1 MVAGL
6 GIEPS
11 SGGYEP
17 PGFPVSLPAEP
28 DVGVEPPCLL
38 TKEMT
43 SRKSAPGKHRAEL
56 GSASSCMESK
66 SLTSRPTV
74 RESDQRGSNSFFLPG
89 KQACNQK
96 HLGRVG
102 ARDGTRIRVICLGK
116 AVPSL
121 SATLA
126 IRGRSE
132 NRTRDCS
139 FAGCQLA
146 TCRSGRKS
154 GPGRQVERIP
164 LCAAHTRDCAPSP
177 LALPGPRRGE

>member
-6 GIEPS
+6 GIKPS

-89 KQACNQK
+89 KQACNRK
-96 HLGRVG
+96 HLGRAR
-102 ARDGTRIRVICLGK
+102 ARDGTRIRVVFPGK
-116 AVPSL
+116 EVPSL
-121 SATLA
+121 SATPANWRRQDGLSA
-126 IRGRSE
+126 SIIRG
-132 NRTRDCS
+132 D
-139 FAGCQLA
+139 
-146 TCRSGRKS
+146 
-154 GPGRQVERIP
+154 
-164 LCAAHTRDCAPSP
+164 P
-177 LALPGPRRGE
+177 LARQTLRRNRHQCSRSRSTTIRRNWHPRF